1 VTDTSTTLLSLIIA
15 LGLGL
20 LVGLER
26 ERSASPIAGLRTF
39 ALVTVLGT
47 VCGLLAIDF
56 GGWVVA
62 LGLVALAALTVAAN
76 LAMSRSE
83 AVDPG
88 QTTEV
93 ALLLM
98 FGVGAY
104 LAVGSRPVAV
114 ALGGAVAVLLH
125 MKERLHQ
132 WAGRISERDYRAM
145 MRFALI
151 SLVVL
156 PVLPD
161 RAFPPWGVLNPR
173 EIWWM
178 VVLIVGIGLAAYV
191 GRKLLGERAGTLVAG
206 LLGGAVSSTAT
217 TVSQARQTRGEGV
230 ADGGAEGG
238 AGAGRG
244 AAGAGRG
251 AAGAAAAVIA
261 LASAVVLARML
272 IEIAVVAPG
281 FLAAAAL
288 PLGILLAVLAVLALG
303 LWITATRDGTTVDQ
317 PGNPAELRPALL
329 FAALYAAVLVA
340 VAAAERWLG
349 TGGIYAVAAL
359 SGLTDADAITLSTS
373 RLVREGSLAPEV
385 GWRAL
390 VIAAMANLAFK
401 GGAVAVLGS
410 RRLLVR
416 VGAVYAVAIAAGAA
430 LLALL

>member
-1 VTDTSTTLLSLIIA
+1 MTTPEIFVSLIVA

-26 ERSASPIAGLRTF
+26 ERSASPIAGVRTF

-47 VCGLLAIDF
+47 LCGLLAIDF
-56 GGWVVA
+56 GGWIVA
-62 LGLVALAALTVAAN
+62 LGLVALAALTVAGN
-76 LAMSRSE
+76 QAMARKGE
-83 AVDPG
+83 VDPG

-132 WAGRISERDYRAM
+132 WAGRISDRDYRAM

-161 RAFPPWGVLNPR
+161 RDFPPWGVLNPR

-178 VVLIVGIGLAAYV
+178 VVLIVGIGLAGYV
-191 GRKLLGERAGTLVAG
+191 GRKLLGDRAGTLVAG

-217 TVSQARQTRGEGV
+217 TVSQARQTRGEGA
-230 ADGGAEGG
+230 ADGGGESG
-238 AGAGRG
+238 AAGARAGRG
-244 AAGAGRG
+244 AAA
-251 AAGAAAAVIA
+251 AAAAVIA
-261 LASAVVLARML
+261 LASAVVLVRML

-288 PLGILLAVLAVLALG
+288 PLGILLAVLAVLAVA
-303 LWITATRDGTTVDQ
+303 LWFTATRDGTTVDP

-373 RLVREGSLAPEV
+373 RMVHDGSLTPDV

-390 VIAAMANLAFK
+390 VIAAMSNLAFK
-401 GGAVAVLGS
+401 GGAVAMLGS
-410 RRLLVR
+410 RALLVR
-416 VGAVYAVAIAAGAA
+416 VAAVYAAAIVAGALLL
-430 LLALL
+430 LLAG

>member
-1 VTDTSTTLLSLIIA
+1 MTTAEIIVSLVVA

-26 ERSASPIAGLRTF
+26 ERTASPIAGVRTF
-39 ALVTVLGT
+39 ALVTVFGT

-56 GGWVVA
+56 GGWVIA
-62 LGLVALAALTVAAN
+62 FGLAAMAALTVAAN
-76 LAMSRSE
+76 VAISRNGE
-83 AVDPG
+83 LDPG

-98 FGVGAY
+98 FGIGAY

-125 MKERLHQ
+125 LKERLHD
-132 WAGRISERDYRAM
+132 WAGRLSERDYRAV

-161 RAFPPWGVLNPR
+161 HPYGPWGVLNPR

-178 VVLIVGIGLAAYV
+178 VVLIVGIGLAAYL

-206 LLGGAVSSTAT
+206 ILGGAVSSTAT
-217 TVSQARQTRGEGV
+217 TVSQARRTR
-230 ADGGAEGG
+230 ADGAPS
-238 AGAGRG
+238 
-244 AAGAGRG
+244 

-272 IEIAVVAPG
+272 VEIAVVAPG
-281 FLAAAAL
+281 FLAAAAF
-288 PLGILLAVLAVLALG
+288 PLGVLLAVLAALAIA
-303 LWITATRDGTTVDQ
+303 LWITATRDGTEVDE

-329 FAALYAAVLVA
+329 FAALYAAVLLA
-340 VAAAERWLG
+340 VAAAERHVG

-373 RLVREGSLAPEV
+373 RLVREGSLSPEIAR
-385 GWRAL
+385 RAL
-390 VIAAMANLAFK
+390 VIAAMANLVFK

-416 VGAVYAVAIAAGAA
+416 VAAVYAVALAVGAA
-430 LLALL
+430 LLAFS

>member
-1 VTDTSTTLLSLIIA
+1 MSDTSTTLVSLAIA

-26 ERSASPIAGLRTF
+26 ERSASPIAGVRTF

-56 GGWVVA
+56 GGWIVA
-62 LGLVALAALTVAAN
+62 LGLVALAALTVAGN
-76 LAMSRSE
+76 QAMARKGE
-83 AVDPG
+83 VDPG

-125 MKERLHQ
+125 MKERLHE

-161 RAFPPWGVLNPR
+161 RAFPPWDVLNPR

-178 VVLIVGIGLAAYV
+178 VVLIVGMGLAAYV

-206 LLGGAVSSTAT
+206 ILGGAVSSTAT
-217 TVSQARQTRGEGV
+217 TVSQARRTKSGNGGEDGDGN
-230 ADGGAEGG
+230 DGGANG
-238 AGAGRG
+238 
-244 AAGAGRG
+244 AGAGRG

-261 LASAVVLARML
+261 LASAVVLVRML

-288 PLGILLAVLAVLALG
+288 PLGVLLAVLAALALA
-303 LWITATRDGTTVDQ
+303 LWFTATRDGTTVDE

-349 TGGIYAVAAL
+349 TGGLYAVAAL
-359 SGLTDADAITLSTS
+359 SGLTDADAITLSTA
-373 RLVREGSLAPEV
+373 RLVHDGSLAPEI

-401 GGAVAVLGS
+401 GGAVAMLGS
-410 RRLLVR
+410 RALLVR
-416 VGAVYAVAIAAGAA
+416 VAGVYAVAMAAGAV
-430 LLALL
+430 LLALLG